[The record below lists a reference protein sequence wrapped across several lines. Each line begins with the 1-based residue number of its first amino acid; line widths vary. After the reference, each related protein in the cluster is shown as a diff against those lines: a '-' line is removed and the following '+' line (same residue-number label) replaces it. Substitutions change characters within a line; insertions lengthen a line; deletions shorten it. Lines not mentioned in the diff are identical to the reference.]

1 MRIVRRRASAGAPGV
16 RASTRFLVLVLI
28 VLLASFAL
36 SAIAAPAVGAASDLQ
51 SYLETPRATAGDGTH
66 HLGFKPT
73 TTEAAA
79 RFEAAGAP
87 DRLAAGQPL
96 GASANLSAQLPPV
109 GDQGS
114 QGSCVAWAT
123 SYYYK
128 SWSEKQ
134 EHTGWNL
141 SNSKYQFSPSFM
153 YNQINGGGDYGS
165 TFADAFDLLQQKG
178 DVDISEMPYNDNNYA
193 LKPTSAQLEA
203 AKPYRIASG
212 WSYLWL
218 QNGLGPFS
226 QSNDI
231 TKAKAW
237 LAQGRLLVMGI
248 PVYYDFPDFGSSGA
262 RAYYDYNGSAQFAG
276 GHGVCICGYDDNIN
290 PSGANADHRGGF
302 KMVNSWGSYWNGSSA
317 GYVWLSYDFV
327 KRYVWEGWTMT
338 DLTGDGPTISSLSS
352 TSANAGG
359 SITISG
365 NNFGAK
371 RRNAKVTFNGTVA
384 TQTTFTNGKVTATV
398 PPGATTGPI
407 VVYDWDGAASNSM
420 SFTVDNA
427 GGGATLPV
435 TSGISPGSGTP
446 GAPVTIT
453 GNGFGVSKGNSTM
466 KFGSTYVAASSFSS
480 WSDTSISFKA
490 PSSISGKLPV
500 TITTLAGA
508 SNSVTFKVVPRISTM
523 SPASGR
529 PGAVITI
536 TGQGFGTS
544 KARMVYFGS
553 NGVTSILSWSNTR
566 MRVRV
571 PGVAPSWVN
580 VKVKTVGGTSSGKP
594 FKVTP
599 HSSSTTRIRRIDY
612 YDSRH

>member
-1 MRIVRRRASAGAPGV
+1 MSIVRRRASAGAPGV
-16 RASTRFLVLVLI
+16 HVSTRFLVLVLI
-28 VLLASFAL
+28 VLLASLAL
-36 SAIAAPAVGAASDLQ
+36 PAIAAPVVGAASDLQ
-51 SYLETPRATAGDGTH
+51 SYLGTSQATAGDGTH
-66 HLGFKPT
+66 HLGFKPAT
-73 TTEAAA
+73 TAAAA
-79 RFEAAGAP
+79 RFEAAGTP

-96 GASANLSAQLPPV
+96 GASADLSAQLPPI

-141 SNSKYQFSPSFM
+141 SNAKYQFSPSFM

-165 TFADAFDLLQQKG
+165 TFPDAFDLLQQKG
-178 DVDISEMPYNDNNYA
+178 DVDISEMPYNDNNYTV
-193 LKPTSAQLEA
+193 KPTSTQLEA

-226 QSNDI
+226 QTNDI
-231 TKAKAW
+231 AKAKAW
-237 LAQGRLLVMGI
+237 LAQGKLLVMGI
-248 PVYYDFPDFGSSGA
+248 PVYYDFPDFGGSGA

-276 GHGVCICGYDDNIN
+276 GHGVCICGYNDNIN
-290 PSGANADHRGGF
+290 PSGADADHRGGF
-302 KMVNSWGSYWNGSSA
+302 KMVNSWGSYWNGSSK

-338 DLTGDGPTISSLSS
+338 DLTGDGPTISSLSAAS
-352 TSANAGG
+352 GNAGG

-371 RRNAKVTFNGTVA
+371 RRNASVTFNGTAA
-384 TQTTFTNGKVTATV
+384 TQATFTNSSITATV
-398 PPGATTGPI
+398 PSGATSGQ
-407 VVYDWDGAASNSM
+407 VVAYDWDGAASNSM
-420 SFTVDNA
+420 SFMVDNS

-435 TSGISPGSGTP
+435 TGGISPGSGKK
-446 GAPVTIT
+446 GALVTIS
-453 GNGFGVSKGNSTM
+453 GNGFGSARGSSTV
-466 KFGSTYVAASSFSS
+466 KFGTVSVPAGSYVS
-480 WSDTSISFKA
+480 WSDTSLAVKV
-490 PSSISGKLPV
+490 PGGVGGKPIV
-500 TITTLAGA
+500 TVATAAGT
-508 SNSVTFKVVPRISTM
+508 SNGVAFKVIPQISTM

-529 PGAVITI
+529 PGTVITI

-553 NGVTSILSWSNTR
+553 KGVTAILSWSNTK

-571 PGVAPSWVN
+571 PGVAPSWVH
-580 VKVKTVGGTSSGKP
+580 VKVRTVGGTSSGKP
-594 FKVTP
+594 FKVT
-599 HSSSTTRIRRIDY
+599 R
-612 YDSRH
+612 